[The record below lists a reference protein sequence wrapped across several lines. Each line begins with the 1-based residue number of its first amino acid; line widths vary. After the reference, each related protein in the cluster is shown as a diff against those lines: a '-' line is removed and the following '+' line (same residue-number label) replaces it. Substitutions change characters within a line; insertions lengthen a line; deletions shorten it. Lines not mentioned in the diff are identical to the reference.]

1 MKKPLNYDTTR
12 GSNIVTEQERSLA
25 VPTKHRPSHARNSVA
40 SFVFLAFSQLFR
52 IFFYWHIWPI

>member
-52 IFFYWHIWPI
+52 IFFY